1 MQYKVDK
8 SFYHKTA
15 LLKAA
20 YSFIDKAYI
29 HLSQSDD
36 SYIISWKNKGQ
47 EIIQPEEI
55 ENELIEQGLR
65 FTLIQEHEEL
75 RKILLARA
83 LASTIIEKPT
93 ELTNTV
99 LTSDENPGIL
109 ESWYTHDKKVKDN
122 V

>member
-55 ENELIEQGLR
+55 ENELIEQELR

-75 RKILLARA
+75 RKIK
-83 LASTIIEKPT
+83 EC
-93 ELTNTV
+93 
-99 LTSDENPGIL
+99 IL
-109 ESWYTHDKKVKDN
+109 HNYLEYSVI
-122 V
+122 